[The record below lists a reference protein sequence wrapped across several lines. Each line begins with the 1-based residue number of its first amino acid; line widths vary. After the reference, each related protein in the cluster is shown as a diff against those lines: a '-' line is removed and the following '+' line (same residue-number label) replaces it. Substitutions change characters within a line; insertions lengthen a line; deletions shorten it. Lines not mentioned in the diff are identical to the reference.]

1 MTNRTNEQDKLELST
16 EYPTLFLINAIG
28 FMGTFFLAR
37 IVYGG
42 YNVRITRVSLAGGRR
57 SS

>member
-1 MTNRTNEQDKLELST
+1 MPSDTQDKLELST
-16 EYPTLFLINAIG
+16 AYPTFFLINAIG

-42 YNVRITRVSLAGGRR
+42 YNVRTRAW
-57 SS
+57 